1 MEPIDIGTVAGSVT
15 AFYIALSA
23 ILKKIGYISLQ
34 NPKKN
39 GNGNGNGNKY
49 DPKYCRGM
57 HKDIDI
63 NLKGLQDD
71 CKSFGEWRDK
81 GDGKFT
87 TIDDKLGTIQT
98 NVGILLDRSKNRR
111 AGD

>member
-23 ILKKIGYISLQ
+23 ILKKTGYISLQ
-34 NPKKN
+34 NPK
-39 GNGNGNGNKY
+39 NGNGNGNKY
-49 DPKYCRGM
+49 DPKQCRVI

-63 NLKGLQDD
+63 GLKGLI
-71 CKSFGEWRDK
+71 DK
-81 GDGKFT
+81 TDTHEKRLDQGSTEFNDVKGLIAA
-87 TIDDKLGTIQT
+87 IDK
-98 NVGILLDRSKNRR
+98 NVAVLLDRSKNRR